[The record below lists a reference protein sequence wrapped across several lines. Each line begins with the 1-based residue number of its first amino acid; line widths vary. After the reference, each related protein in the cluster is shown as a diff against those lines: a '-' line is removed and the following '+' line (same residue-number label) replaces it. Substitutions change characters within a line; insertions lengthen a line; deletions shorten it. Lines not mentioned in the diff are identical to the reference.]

1 MNKKLIAILSAGLL
15 TVSLVGCTPKEDEGQ
30 DTSSEPKVEEKVET
44 DERTL
49 ETLYS
54 PEKKDV
60 VVTTV
65 TFEGD
70 KPVDVNIDVRL
81 EDGKMKKDLAAS
93 GDYVMVEGGVPWNEQ
108 IEELEKFIVENDFD
122 LSKVTLTNE
131 EGNTDAVSGVS
142 IKVGTYLESVQKVL
156 DGESGELEV
165 EAGFT
170 GDKTVEVLYSEEKK
184 DMVITT
190 VTFEDGKPVDVSIDV
205 KLEDGTMKKDLAA
218 SGDYVMVEG
227 GVPWNE
233 QIEELEKFIVESDF
247 DLSKV
252 TLTTEEGNTDAVSGV
267 SIKVGKYLETVQQAL
282 DEAK

>member
-70 KPVDVNIDVRL
+70 KPVDVSIDVRL
-81 EDGKMKKDLAAS
+81 EDGTMKKDLAAS